1 MENALKKK
9 KKDSTWKSGK
19 KPGTQVTA
27 GRNEAK
33 SGEDMEELS
42 HGPRNKSQGTEHGTP
57 WVSHPLDNE
66 RGESCPWEV
75 LDGFASKS

>member
-57 WVSHPLDNE
+57 
-66 RGESCPWEV
+66 
-75 LDGFASKS
+75 